1 MKDTGISELI
11 LVLAEHFFSKLIV
24 SPNYLYDISTV
35 YGTRKG
41 CPCDN
46 HEDVIGKP
54 GDTSFGWEQGWHG
67 SSDIL
72 IADLPV
78 IKVNV
83 VEDGTVLNHASSSS
97 SFKSSSSFDTDTESL
112 IHGIKEKNKGC
123 ISKTELRRVF
133 AETITFSFL
142 KNKEKKGVT
151 LIPTVAVDK
160 NYVSVN
166 MYDSEL
172 DVFLQGGPIP
182 LFSENTKL
190 LNTSAVIAIWMALNY
205 KAGLHGQIDVDKYK
219 AEVKAPCT
227 KTIEEPDDWLMERD
241 WLL

>member
-1 MKDTGISELI
+1 
-11 LVLAEHFFSKLIV
+11 
-24 SPNYLYDISTV
+24 
-35 YGTRKG
+35 
-41 CPCDN
+41 
-46 HEDVIGKP
+46 
-54 GDTSFGWEQGWHG
+54 
-67 SSDIL
+67 
-72 IADLPV
+72 
-78 IKVNV
+78 VNV
-83 VEDGTVLNHASSSS
+83 DEDGTVLNRAASSS

-190 LNTSAVIAIWMALNY
+190 LNTSAVIAVWMALNY
-205 KAGLHGQIDVDKYK
+205 KLFCIGVIDGMNKSGLHGQIDVDKYK
-219 AEVKAPCT
+219 AEVKAPFT
-227 KTIEEPDDWLMERD
+227 KTNEEPDDWLMDRD

>member
-1 MKDTGISELI
+1 
-11 LVLAEHFFSKLIV
+11 
-24 SPNYLYDISTV
+24 
-35 YGTRKG
+35 
-41 CPCDN
+41 
-46 HEDVIGKP
+46 
-54 GDTSFGWEQGWHG
+54 
-67 SSDIL
+67 
-72 IADLPV
+72 
-78 IKVNV
+78 VNV
-83 VEDGTVLNHASSSS
+83 DEDGTVLNHASSSS
-97 SFKSSSSFDTDTESL
+97 SFKSSSSFDTD
-112 IHGIKEKNKGC
+112 IHGIEEKNKGC
-123 ISKTELRRVF
+123 ISKTELRKVF

-151 LIPTVAVDK
+151 LIPSVAVDK

-205 KAGLHGQIDVDKYK
+205 KLFSIGVIDGMNKAGLHGQIDVDKYK
-219 AEVKAPCT
+219 EEVKAPCT
-227 KTIEEPDDWLMERD
+227 KTIEEPDDWLMDRD